1 MDINKNVYS
10 QELIRAF
17 EIAKRIAKDNSNK
30 YFTAA
35 HLLKA
40 ILNRDLSLLKQ
51 LENMGKDVYYLD
63 EWAEVR
69 IEGEPKSTN
78 VFSPDADNSI
88 DNLIKEAESVRLLLD
103 LNEVDLYCTIVAIS
117 TPGVAFSFEQIKTY
131 PISRNELIEDKVDLD
146 QNSQHGGNTA
156 KSIDIKKGFLGKY
169 CIHKNAEK
177 NKKYRLAIGRE
188 TELNNVKEILCRF
201 SKPNVLIIGDRGIG
215 KSTLIDNFILNV
227 IENQVP
233 EVLDKVQLFELD
245 LSSLIAGAS
254 YKGEIEDRLRNCI
267 QELRQYPKSILI
279 IEEIHTLL
287 DKNGGDSGVSNVLK
301 AELARG
307 LNIIAT
313 STIDEYTKRIEKEQG
328 LAGMF
333 EILKLEESEDNTQ
346 FRMIK
351 ESIVSYQE
359 HHKILIDE
367 ETIWESI
374 RLSRRYLKEKSL
386 PESAINLIDH
396 TMSVLKTSGETFLK
410 EKQSLQ
416 DKLSNL
422 KINEKKLSEEQLFQE
437 ANWFLTDLTKKTSFL
452 LVIDE
457 LNKDKSE
464 FTKSGQVLDHI
475 ENLIVSIEARALD
488 KRVHIEPF
496 DLSLIIAQ
504 KTGIPVGKLQEEE
517 KQKLNNIEEVLSQR
531 VIGQD
536 HCIKTV
542 ASSILESRSGLS
554 KAGQPIAS
562 FFFLGPTGTGKTELA
577 KSLAEFLFQDENA
590 IIRFDMSEF
599 KEEHSAA
606 LLYGAPP
613 GYVGYEEGGL
623 LVNKIRQKP
632 YSIVLF
638 DEIEK
643 AHSSV
648 YDVFL
653 QIMDEGKLHD
663 RLGKEGDFSNAIILF
678 TSNIGA
684 EYIVESFE
692 KKVIPPATQLMEIMA
707 KFFRPEFLGRLT
719 EIIPFA
725 PISMDNALKIFEVH
739 LKKEFLDLLKN
750 LNITVEI
757 PQEAKKYL
765 AENGYNAK
773 YGARPIKSIIR
784 SHLRRPLAKK
794 IISGDVKEG
803 DKVTVSID
811 NGEVKWEKSSS
822 IVTTTSSENL
832 KKDKIK

>member
-1 MDINKNVYS
+1 MEEEKNIFS
-10 QELIRAF
+10 IELLSAL
-17 EIAKRIAKDNSNK
+17 EIAKKIAKANSNK
-30 YFTAA
+30 YYSAS

-40 ILNRDLSLLKQ
+40 ILNRDLSLLKR
-51 LENMGKDVYYLD
+51 LEAMGKDVYFLD

-69 IEGEPKSTN
+69 IEEEPKTTH
-78 VFSPDADNSI
+78 VLDADPSDVVDEI
-88 DNLIKEAESVRLLLD
+88 IKEAESVRIL
-103 LNEVDLYCTIVAIS
+103 LNEDEISLYAIIIAIS
-117 TPGVAFSFEQIKTY
+117 SPGVGFNFDQMKTF
-131 PISRNELIEDKVDLD
+131 PISRNELLD
-146 QNSQHGGNTA
+146 VETIPQNE
-156 KSIDIKKGFLGKY
+156 SIGKQEVKKGFLGKY
-169 CIHKNAEK
+169 CIHKNIEK
-177 NKKYRLAIGRE
+177 KAKRIIAVGRE
-188 TELNNVKEILCRF
+188 TELNTIKEILCRF
-201 SKPNVLIIGDRGIG
+201 SKPNVLLIGDRGIG
-215 KSTLIDNFILNV
+215 KSILIDTLVQNV
-227 IENQVP
+227 ISNQVP
-233 EVLDKVQLFELD
+233 DVLNKVQLFELD
-245 LSSLIAGAS
+245 LSTLIAGAS
-254 YKGEIEDRLRNCI
+254 YKGEIEDRLKNCI
-267 QELRQYPKSILI
+267 QELRQYPKAILI

-301 AELARG
+301 GELAKG

-328 LAGMF
+328 LSGMF
-333 EILKLEESEDNTQ
+333 EIVKLEESDDVTL
-346 FRMIK
+346 FRMIR
-351 ESIVSYQE
+351 ESIKTYQE
-359 HHKILIDE
+359 HHKIQIDD
-367 ETIWESI
+367 ETISESI

-410 EKQSLQ
+410 EKQAIL
-416 DKLSNL
+416 DKLMVLKLNDVNL
-422 KINEKKLSEEQLFQE
+422 PEEQLIKE
-437 ANWFLTDLTKKTSFL
+437 CNWFLTDLINKTTFL
-452 LVIDE
+452 MVVDE
-457 LNKDKSE
+457 QNENYVYETSE
-464 FTKSGQVLDHI
+464 SLITHI
-475 ENLIVSIEARALD
+475 EDLIKAIENKALD
-488 KRVHIEPF
+488 KRVHIEAF
-496 DLSLIIAQ
+496 DLSLIIAK
-504 KTGIPVGKLQEEE
+504 KTGIPAGKLKEEE

-536 HCIKTV
+536 HCIATV
-542 ASSILESRSGLS
+542 AGSILESRSGLS

-643 AHSSV
+643 AHASV

-684 EYIVESFE
+684 DHIVDTFN
-692 KKVIPPATQLMEIMA
+692 KGQIPTSSNLMEIMGNY
-707 KFFRPEFLGRLT
+707 FRPEFLGRLT
-719 EIIPFA
+719 EIVPFA
-725 PISMDNALKIFEVH
+725 PISKDNALKIFEIH
-739 LKKEFLDLLKN
+739 LKKEFMDLLKN
-750 LNITVEI
+750 INITVEI
-757 PQEAKKYL
+757 PMEAKLYL

-794 IISGDVKEG
+794 IISGEVKDG
-803 DKVTVSID
+803 DKMIVIIE
-811 NGEVKWEKSSS
+811 NEEVKWIKD
-822 IVTTTSSENL
+822 IISETVE
-832 KKDKIK
+832 I

>member
-1 MDINKNVYS
+1 MEEEKNIFS
-10 QELIRAF
+10 RELIDAL
-17 EIAKRIAKDNSNK
+17 EIAKKIAKNNSNPF
-30 YFTAA
+30 YAA
-35 HLLKA
+35 SHLLKA
-40 ILNRDLSLLKQ
+40 VLNRDFSLLKQ
-51 LENMGKDVYYLD
+51 LEIMGKDVYYLE

-69 IEGEPKSTN
+69 MEDEPKTN
-78 VFSPDADNSI
+78 NVLNAEPDDVI
-88 DNLIKEAESVRLLLD
+88 DAIINESELVREI
-103 LNEVDLYCTIVAIS
+103 LNEEEISLFAVMVALS
-117 TPGVAFSFEQIKTY
+117 SPGVGFNFDQMKTF
-131 PISRNELIEDKVDLD
+131 PISRNELLD
-146 QNSQHGGNTA
+146 EQILAPQESGSSSN
-156 KSIDIKKGFLGKY
+156 KDVKKGFLGKY
-169 CIHKNAEK
+169 CIHKNNVK
-177 NKKYRLAIGRE
+177 NKKHRIAIGRE
-188 TELNNVKEILCRF
+188 AELNTMKEILCRF

-215 KSTLIDNFILNV
+215 KSTLIDNLILNV
-227 IENQVP
+227 IQNQVP
-233 EVLDKVQLFELD
+233 DVLHKVQLFELD

-267 QELRQYPKSILI
+267 QELRQYPKAILI

-301 AELARG
+301 GELAKG

-313 STIDEYTKRIEKEQG
+313 STVEEYSKRIEKEQG

-333 EILKLEESEDNTQ
+333 EILKLEESDDDTL
-346 FRMIK
+346 FRMVK
-351 ESIVSYQE
+351 ESIQVYQE
-359 HHKILIDE
+359 HHKIKIDD
-367 ETIWESI
+367 ETISESI

-386 PESAINLIDH
+386 PESALNLIDH

-410 EKQSLQ
+410 EKELLVV
-416 DKLSNL
+416 KLAVL
-422 KINEKKLSEEQLFQE
+422 KANEKDLSEEQLFKE
-437 ANWFLTDLTKKTSFL
+437 ANWFLQDLNKKTTFL
-452 LVIDE
+452 MVVDDQNPVVFENSKPL
-457 LNKDKSE
+457 L
-464 FTKSGQVLDHI
+464 QHI
-475 ENLIVSIEARALD
+475 ESLINALEEKALD
-488 KRVHIEPF
+488 KRVHIEAF
-496 DLSLIIAQ
+496 DLSLVIAQ
-504 KTGIPVGKLQEEE
+504 KTGIPVGKLKEEE
-517 KQKLNNIEEVLSQR
+517 KNKLNSIEEVLSQR

-536 HCIKTV
+536 HCIATV
-542 ASSILESRSGLS
+542 AGSILESRSGLS

-643 AHSSV
+643 AHTSV

-663 RLGKEGDFSNAIILF
+663 RLGKEGDFSNAIVLF

-684 EYIVESFE
+684 DHIVESFGRN
-692 KKVIPPATQLMEIMA
+692 VVPTSTSLLEIMGG
-707 KFFRPEFLGRLT
+707 FFRPEFLGRLT
-719 EIIPFA
+719 EIVPFA
-725 PISMDNALKIFEVH
+725 PISKENALKIFEVH
-739 LKKEFLDLLKN
+739 LKKEFMDLLKN
-750 LNITVEI
+750 ISITVDI
-757 PQEAKKYL
+757 PMEVKMHL
-765 AENGYNAK
+765 AESGYNAK

-794 IISGDVKEG
+794 IISGEVQEG
-803 DKVTVSID
+803 DRMTVSIE
-811 NGEVKWEKSSS
+811 NGEVKWVKEFML
-822 IVTTTSSENL
+822 V
-832 KKDKIK
+832 DQ

>member
-1 MDINKNVYS
+1 MEEEKNVFS
-10 QELIRAF
+10 IELLSAL
-17 EIAKRIAKDNSNK
+17 EIAKKIAKSNSNK
-30 YFTAA
+30 YYSAS

-40 ILNRDLSLLKQ
+40 ILNRDLSLLKR
-51 LENMGKDVYYLD
+51 LETMGKDVYYLD

-69 IEGEPKSTN
+69 MEEEPKTTH
-78 VFSPDADNSI
+78 VLDAEPSDLI
-88 DNLIKEAESVRLLLD
+88 DEIIKEAESVRIA
-103 LNEVDLYCTIVAIS
+103 LNEDEMSLYAIIVAIS
-117 TPGVAFSFEQIKTY
+117 SPGVGFNFDQMKSY
-131 PISRNELIEDKVDLD
+131 PISRNELLEDQVIIP
-146 QNSQHGGNTA
+146 QTEGIA
-156 KSIDIKKGFLGKY
+156 KQEVKKGFLGKY
-169 CIHKNAEK
+169 CIHKNIEKKK
-177 NKKYRLAIGRE
+177 NKILAIGRE
-188 TELNNVKEILCRF
+188 SELNTIKEILCRF
-201 SKPNVLIIGDRGIG
+201 SKPNVLLIGDRGIG
-215 KSTLIDNFILNV
+215 KTILINTLVQNV
-227 IENQVP
+227 ISNQVP
-233 EVLDKVQLFELD
+233 DVLNKVQLFELD

-254 YKGEIEDRLRNCI
+254 YKGEIEDRLKNCI
-267 QELRQYPKSILI
+267 QELRQYPKAILI

-301 AELARG
+301 GELAKG

-313 STIDEYTKRIEKEQG
+313 STIDEYSKRIEKEQG
-328 LAGMF
+328 LSGMF
-333 EILKLEESEDNTQ
+333 EIVKLEESNDETL
-346 FRMIK
+346 FRMIR
-351 ESIVSYQE
+351 ESIKTYQE
-359 HHKILIDE
+359 HHKIQIDD
-367 ETIWESI
+367 ETISESI

-410 EKQSLQ
+410 EKQAII
-416 DKLSNL
+416 DKLAVL
-422 KINEKKLSEEQLFQE
+422 KINETNLSEEQLIKE
-437 ANWFLTDLTKKTSFL
+437 SNWFLTDLINKTTFL
-452 LVIDE
+452 IDQE
-457 LNKDKSE
+457 EQNEVKSLE
-464 FTKSGQVLDHI
+464 TSASTIAHI
-475 ENLIVSIEARALD
+475 ETLIDTIEQKALD
-488 KRVHIEPF
+488 KRVHIEAF

-504 KTGIPVGKLQEEE
+504 KTGIPAGKLKEEE
-517 KQKLNNIEEVLSQR
+517 KQKLNNIEKVLTKR

-536 HCIKTV
+536 HCIATV
-542 ASSILESRSGLS
+542 AGSILESRSGLS

-643 AHSSV
+643 AHTSV

-684 EYIVESFE
+684 DHIVETFNSG
-692 KKVIPPATQLMEIMA
+692 KIPTSTSLMEIMGNY
-707 KFFRPEFLGRLT
+707 FRPEFLGRLT
-719 EIIPFA
+719 EIVPFA
-725 PISMDNALKIFEVH
+725 PISKENALKIFEIH
-739 LKKEFLDLLKN
+739 LKKEFMDLLKN
-750 LNITVEI
+750 INIKVEI
-757 PQEAKKYL
+757 PIEAKLYL

-794 IISGDVKEG
+794 IISG
-803 DKVTVSID
+803 
-811 NGEVKWEKSSS
+811 EVKDGDTMTVVIENNEIKWIKEE
-822 IVTTTSSENL
+822 IVNILEN
-832 KKDKIK
+832 

>member
-1 MDINKNVYS
+1 MEEEKNIFSV
-10 QELIRAF
+10 ELLSAF
-17 EIAKRIAKDNSNK
+17 EIARKIAKTNSNK
-30 YFTAA
+30 YYSAA

-51 LENMGKDVYYLD
+51 LETMGKDVYYLD

-69 IEGEPKSTN
+69 MEDEPKTSQVLN
-78 VFSPDADNSI
+78 AEPSDVI
-88 DNLIKEAESVRLLLD
+88 DEIIKEAESVRSI
-103 LNEVDLYCTIVAIS
+103 LNEDEISLYAIIVALS
-117 TPGVAFSFEQIKTY
+117 SPGVGFNFDQMKTY
-131 PISRNELIEDKVDLD
+131 PISRNELLEDQTNIPQELNV
-146 QNSQHGGNTA
+146 A
-156 KSIDIKKGFLGKY
+156 KQEVKKGFLGKY
-169 CIHKNAEK
+169 CIHKNLEK
-177 NKKYRLAIGRE
+177 KKKRIVAIGRE
-188 TELNNVKEILCRF
+188 TELNTIKEILCRF
-201 SKPNVLIIGDRGIG
+201 SKPNVLLIGDRGIG
-215 KSTLIDNFILNV
+215 KSILIDTLVQNV
-227 IENQVP
+227 IANQVP
-233 EVLDKVQLFELD
+233 DVLNKVQLFELD

-254 YKGEIEDRLRNCI
+254 YKGEIEDRLKNCI
-267 QELRQYPKSILI
+267 QELRQYPKAILI
-279 IEEIHTLL
+279 IEEIHILL

-301 AELARG
+301 GELAKG

-328 LAGMF
+328 LSGMF
-333 EILKLEESEDNTQ
+333 EIVKLEESDDDTL
-346 FRMIK
+346 FRMIR
-351 ESIVSYQE
+351 ESIKTYQE
-359 HHKILIDE
+359 HHKIQIDD
-367 ETIWESI
+367 ETITESI
-374 RLSRRYLKEKSL
+374 RLSKRYLKEKSL

-410 EKQSLQ
+410 EKQSIL
-416 DKLSNL
+416 DKLQLL
-422 KINEKKLSEEQLFQE
+422 KQNEAGLSEEQLIKE
-437 ANWFLTDLTKKTSFL
+437 ANWFLIDLINKTTFL
-452 LVIDE
+452 MVVEEQND
-457 LNKDKSE
+457 NKTFETSE
-464 FTKSGQVLDHI
+464 SIINHI
-475 ENLIVSIEARALD
+475 ESLISAIEERALD
-488 KRVHIEPF
+488 KRVHIEAF

-504 KTGIPVGKLQEEE
+504 KTGIPAGKLKEEE
-517 KQKLNNIEEVLSQR
+517 KQKLNNIEEVLGRR

-536 HCIKTV
+536 HCIATV
-542 ASSILESRSGLS
+542 AGSILESRSGLS

-643 AHSSV
+643 AHTSV

-684 EYIVESFE
+684 DHIVETFNSG
-692 KKVIPPATQLMEIMA
+692 KIPTSTSLMEIMGNY
-707 KFFRPEFLGRLT
+707 FRPEFLGRLT
-719 EIIPFA
+719 EIVPFA
-725 PISMDNALKIFEVH
+725 PISKENALKIFEIH
-739 LKKEFLDLLKN
+739 LKKEFMDLLKN
-750 LNITVEI
+750 INITVEI
-757 PQEAKKYL
+757 PMEAKLHL

-794 IISGDVKEG
+794 IISGEVKDG
-803 DKVTVSID
+803 DKMIVVIE
-811 NGEVKWEKSSS
+811 NEEVKW
-822 IVTTTSSENL
+822 
-832 KKDKIK
+832 IKEEVLIDSHN

>member
-1 MDINKNVYS
+1 MEEEKNVFS
-10 QELIRAF
+10 VELLSAL
-17 EIAKRIAKDNSNK
+17 EIAKKIAKTNSNK
-30 YFTAA
+30 FYSAS

-40 ILNRDLSLLKQ
+40 ILNRDLSLLKR
-51 LENMGKDVYYLD
+51 LEAMGKDVYYLD

-69 IEGEPKSTN
+69 MEDEPKTN
-78 VFSPDADNSI
+78 HVMDAEPADTI
-88 DNLIKEAESVRLLLD
+88 DEIINEAEAVRIL
-103 LNEVDLYCTIVAIS
+103 LNEDEITLYAIVVAIS
-117 TPGVAFSFEQIKTY
+117 SPGVAFSFDQMKTY
-131 PISRNELIEDKVDLD
+131 PISRNELLEDQIVIPDT
-146 QNSQHGGNTA
+146 NVPGA
-156 KSIDIKKGFLGKY
+156 KQEVKKGFLGKY
-169 CIHKNAEK
+169 CIHKNIEK
-177 NKKYRLAIGRE
+177 KAKRIPAIGRE
-188 TELNNVKEILCRF
+188 IELNTIKEILCRF
-201 SKPNVLIIGDRGIG
+201 SKPNVLLIGDRGIG
-215 KSTLIDNFILNV
+215 KSILIDTLVQNV
-227 IENQVP
+227 ISNQVP
-233 EVLDKVQLFELD
+233 DALNKVQLFELD

-254 YKGEIEDRLRNCI
+254 YKGEIEDRLKNCI
-267 QELRQYPKSILI
+267 QELRQYPKAILI

-301 AELARG
+301 GELAKG
-307 LNIIAT
+307 LTIIAT
-313 STIDEYTKRIEKEQG
+313 STIDEYSKRIEKEQG
-328 LAGMF
+328 LSGMF
-333 EILKLEESEDNTQ
+333 ELVKLEEADDETL
-346 FRMIK
+346 FRMIR
-351 ESIVSYQE
+351 ESIKTYQD
-359 HHKILIDE
+359 HHKIQIDD
-367 ETIWESI
+367 ETISESI

-410 EKQSLQ
+410 EKQTIV
-416 DKLSNL
+416 DKLAVL
-422 KINEKKLSEEQLFQE
+422 KKNEAELSEEQLIKE
-437 ANWFLTDLTKKTSFL
+437 ANWFLTDLINKTAFL
-452 LVIDE
+452 IDVDE
-457 LNKDKSE
+457 ENENKIFDSAASLIE
-464 FTKSGQVLDHI
+464 HI
-475 ENLIVSIEARALD
+475 EVLINTLEQKALD
-488 KRVHIEPF
+488 KRVHIEAF
-496 DLSLIIAQ
+496 DLSLIIAK
-504 KTGIPVGKLQEEE
+504 KTGIPAGKLKEEE
-517 KQKLNNIEEVLSQR
+517 KQKLNNIEEVLNKR

-536 HCIKTV
+536 HCIATV
-542 ASSILESRSGLS
+542 AGSILESRSGLS

-643 AHSSV
+643 AHASV

-684 EYIVESFE
+684 DHIVETFNQGQ
-692 KKVIPPATQLMEIMA
+692 IPSSSSLMEIMGNY
-707 KFFRPEFLGRLT
+707 FRPEFLGRLT
-719 EIIPFA
+719 EIVPFA
-725 PISMDNALKIFEVH
+725 PISKENALKIFEIH
-739 LKKEFLDLLKN
+739 LKKEFMDLLKN
-750 LNITVEI
+750 INVTVEI
-757 PQEAKKYL
+757 PMDAKLYL

-794 IISGDVKEG
+794 IIA
-803 DKVTVSID
+803 
-811 NGEVKWEKSSS
+811 GEVKDGDT
-822 IVTTTSSENL
+822 ITVAIENEE
-832 KKDKIK
+832 IKWIKR

>member
-1 MDINKNVYS
+1 MEEEKNIFS
-10 QELIRAF
+10 KELIDAL
-17 EIAKRIAKDNSNK
+17 EIAKKIAKNNSNPF
-30 YFTAA
+30 YAA
-35 HLLKA
+35 SHLLKA
-40 ILNRDLSLLKQ
+40 VLNRDFSLLKQ
-51 LENMGKDVYYLD
+51 LEIMGKDVYYLE

-69 IEGEPKSTN
+69 MEDEPKTNHVLNAEPDDAIDSIVNEAELVRIMLNEGEISLFA
-78 VFSPDADNSI
+78 VM
-88 DNLIKEAESVRLLLD
+88 
-103 LNEVDLYCTIVAIS
+103 VALS
-117 TPGVAFSFEQIKTY
+117 SPGVGFNFDQMKTY
-131 PISRNELIEDKVDLD
+131 PISRNELLEEQIQTPQELANPLKKEV
-146 QNSQHGGNTA
+146 
-156 KSIDIKKGFLGKY
+156 KKGFLGKY
-169 CIHKNAEK
+169 CIHKNIQK
-177 NKKYRLAIGRE
+177 NVKHRIAIGRE
-188 TELNNVKEILCRF
+188 TELNTMKEILCRF

-215 KSTLIDNFILNV
+215 KSTLIDNLILNV

-233 EVLDKVQLFELD
+233 DVLHKVQLFELD

-254 YKGEIEDRLRNCI
+254 YKGEVEDRLRNCI
-267 QELRQYPKSILI
+267 QELRQYPKAILI

-301 AELARG
+301 GELARG

-313 STIDEYTKRIEKEQG
+313 STVEEYSKRIEKEQG

-333 EILKLEESEDNTQ
+333 EILKLEEADDDTL
-346 FRMIK
+346 FRMVK
-351 ESIVSYQE
+351 ESIQVYQE
-359 HHKILIDE
+359 HHKIKIDE
-367 ETIWESI
+367 ETISESI

-396 TMSVLKTSGETFLK
+396 TMSVLKTSGESFLK
-410 EKQSLQ
+410 EKQSLL
-416 DKLSNL
+416 DKLQVL
-422 KINEKKLSEEQLFQE
+422 KANEKDLSEEQLFKE
-437 ANWFLTDLTKKTSFL
+437 SNWFLQDLIKKTTFL
-452 LVIDE
+452 MVVDE
-457 LNKDKSE
+457 QNSVVFEKS
-464 FTKSGQVLDHI
+464 KLLLHHI
-475 ENLIVSIEARALD
+475 ESLLQTLEEKALD
-488 KRVHIEPF
+488 KRVHIEAF
-496 DLSLIIAQ
+496 DLSLVIAQ
-504 KTGIPVGKLQEEE
+504 KTGIPVGKLKEEE
-517 KQKLNNIEEVLSQR
+517 KNKLNSIEEVLSQR

-536 HCIKTV
+536 HCIATV
-542 ASSILESRSGLS
+542 AGSILESRSGLS

-643 AHSSV
+643 AHTSV

-663 RLGKEGDFSNAIILF
+663 RLGKEGDFSNAIVLF

-684 EYIVESFE
+684 DHIVESFNRNE
-692 KKVIPPATQLMEIMA
+692 VPTSTSLMEIMGR
-707 KFFRPEFLGRLT
+707 FFRPEFLGRLT
-719 EIIPFA
+719 EIVPFA
-725 PISMDNALKIFEVH
+725 PISKENALKIFEVH
-739 LKKEFLDLLKN
+739 LKKEFVDLLKN
-750 LNITVEI
+750 ISITVDI
-757 PQEAKKYL
+757 PMEVKIHL

-794 IISGDVKEG
+794 IISGEVQEG
-803 DKVTVSID
+803 DRMTVSIE
-811 NGEVKWEKSSS
+811 NGEVKWEKMEESCSAIS
-822 IVTTTSSENL
+822 N
-832 KKDKIK
+832 

>member
-1 MDINKNVYS
+1 MEEEKNIFSV
-10 QELIRAF
+10 ELLSAF
-17 EIAKRIAKDNSNK
+17 EIARKIAKENSNK
-30 YFTAA
+30 YYSAA

-51 LENMGKDVYYLD
+51 LEAMGKDVYYLD

-69 IEGEPKSTN
+69 MEDEPKTSQVLNTEPSD
-78 VFSPDADNSI
+78 VI
-88 DNLIKEAESVRLLLD
+88 DEIIKEAESVRAL
-103 LNEVDLYCTIVAIS
+103 LNEDEISLYAIIVAIS
-117 TPGVAFSFEQIKTY
+117 SPGVGFNFDQMKTY
-131 PISRNELIEDKVDLD
+131 PISRNELLEDQTIIPQSD
-146 QNSQHGGNTA
+146 NIA
-156 KSIDIKKGFLGKY
+156 KQEVKKGFLGKY
-169 CIHKNAEK
+169 CIHKNTEK
-177 NKKYRLAIGRE
+177 KKKRIIAIGRE
-188 TELNNVKEILCRF
+188 TELNTIKEILCRF
-201 SKPNVLIIGDRGIG
+201 SKPNVLLIGDRGIG
-215 KSTLIDNFILNV
+215 KSILIDTLVQNV
-227 IENQVP
+227 IANQVP
-233 EVLDKVQLFELD
+233 DVLNKVQLFELD

-254 YKGEIEDRLRNCI
+254 YKGEIEDRLKNCI
-267 QELRQYPKSILI
+267 QELRQYPKAILI

-301 AELARG
+301 GELAKG

-328 LAGMF
+328 LSGMF
-333 EILKLEESEDNTQ
+333 EIVKLEESDDDTL
-346 FRMIK
+346 FRMIR
-351 ESIVSYQE
+351 ESIKTYQE
-359 HHKILIDE
+359 HHKIQIDD
-367 ETIWESI
+367 ETITESI

-410 EKQSLQ
+410 EKQSIL
-416 DKLSNL
+416 DKLALL
-422 KINEKKLSEEQLFQE
+422 KQNEADLPEEQLIKE
-437 ANWFLTDLTKKTSFL
+437 CNWFLTDLINKTTFL
-452 LVIDE
+452 MVVDE
-457 LNKDKSE
+457 QNDNKTFETSE
-464 FTKSGQVLDHI
+464 SIIKHI
-475 ENLIVSIEARALD
+475 ESLIMALEERALD
-488 KRVHIEPF
+488 KRVHIEAF

-504 KTGIPVGKLQEEE
+504 KTGIPAGKLKEEE
-517 KQKLNNIEEVLSQR
+517 KQKLNNIEEVLTRR

-536 HCIKTV
+536 HCIATV
-542 ASSILESRSGLS
+542 AGSILESRSGLS

-643 AHSSV
+643 AHTSV

-684 EYIVESFE
+684 DHIVDTFNSG
-692 KKVIPPATQLMEIMA
+692 KIPTSTSLMEIMGN
-707 KFFRPEFLGRLT
+707 FFRPEFLGRLT
-719 EIIPFA
+719 EIVPFA
-725 PISMDNALKIFEVH
+725 PISKENALKIFEIH
-739 LKKEFLDLLKN
+739 LKKEFMDLLKN
-750 LNITVEI
+750 INITVEI
-757 PQEAKKYL
+757 PIEAKLYL
-765 AENGYNAK
+765 AESGYNAK

-794 IISGDVKEG
+794 IISGEVKDG
-803 DKVTVSID
+803 DKMIVVIE
-811 NGEVKWEKSSS
+811 NEEVKW
-822 IVTTTSSENL
+822 
-832 KKDKIK
+832 IKEEALINSDN